1 MKTKFRLYIALL
13 ALPVVQIACS
23 KSSGN
28 ATNPISPG
36 TKYTIIYYG
45 NGATGGSVPVDSNHY
60 SQGQTVTVL
69 GNTGNLVYTGY
80 SFANWNTQANGN
92 GAIYTQG
99 ESFTMDTANV
109 TLYAKWTA
117 NSAAGYT
124 ITYNGNGGAGS
135 VPIDSNSYGTGQ
147 TVKVLG
153 NTGNLVYTGYTF
165 VGWQTK
171 ADGSGT
177 TYKQGQTFMEGAVNV
192 TLYALWA
199 GGYAYAVNHNDGSE
213 GTISQYT
220 IGPNGALTPMFTPT
234 VPTGGNDTRN
244 IVVDPLGKYIYVSN
258 PTSETVS
265 QFTIGADGSLT
276 SMSTPT
282 ILVGPLAG
290 GQLYYPGTIAVHP
303 SGPWAYVLNTQTFDI
318 NQYMIG
324 ANGSLTSMTT
334 PTVVAGSGESYPQSI
349 TVHPSGKW
357 AYVPNDNGGYG
368 GSISQYNIDQMTGAL
383 TSASPPTVAAG
394 PAYSHPYDITIEPT
408 KGMYAY
414 VADYGDGNILQY
426 NINQTTGALTPM
438 TTPTVTIAMGGTMSI
453 SITVDP
459 SGRFVYATIG
469 TNPSTPTAVIAQF
482 TIDQTTGA
490 LAAMTPPTVSA
501 GGAGTAVITVEASG
515 KYAYATSGESGWGS
529 SSIAQFT
536 IDQTTGALTLM
547 NNPTV
552 QTSGIGPSGIVTVGK

>member
-1 MKTKFRLYIALL
+1 MVPQHVRVSSFCMLIEIA
-13 ALPVVQIACS
+13 ACGCGGGGGHDGGLP
-23 KSSGN
+23 SGTGGTGAGTTV
-28 ATNPISPG
+28 ATGAGGATIGMGG
-36 TKYTIIYYG
+36 TTGTGGGLTVTYDP
-45 NGATGGSVPVDSNHY
+45 NGATGAAPVDATRY
-60 SQGQTVTVL
+60 ADGQTVTVL
-69 GNTGNLVYTGY
+69 GNTGNLAY
-80 SFANWNTQANGN
+80 S
-92 GAIYTQG
+92 
-99 ESFTMDTANV
+99 
-109 TLYAKWTA
+109 
-117 NSAAGYT
+117 
-124 ITYNGNGGAGS
+124 
-135 VPIDSNSYGTGQ
+135 
-147 TVKVLG
+147 
-153 NTGNLVYTGYTF
+153 GYTF
-165 VGWQTK
+165 VGWQTT

-177 TYKQGQTFMEGAVNV
+177 AYAPGGTFTMGAADL

-220 IGPNGALTPMFTPT
+220 IGPNGALTPMFKPT

-244 IVVDPLGKYIYVSN
+244 IAVDPLGKYIYVSN

-290 GQLYYPGTIAVHP
+290 GQLYYPGSIAVHP
-303 SGPWAYVLNTQTFDI
+303 SGTWAYVLNTQTFDI
-318 NQYMIG
+318 NQYTIG
-324 ANGSLTSMTT
+324 TDGSLTSMST

-368 GSISQYNIDQMTGAL
+368 GSVSQYNIDQTTGAL
-383 TSASPPTVAAG
+383 TSAPTAPVAAG
-394 PAYSHPYDITIEPT
+394 PAYSHPYVITVEPT
-408 KGMYAY
+408 KGEYAY
-414 VADYGDGNILQY
+414 VADYGDGNISQY
-426 NINQTTGALTPM
+426 NIDQTTGALTPM
-438 TTPTVTIAMGGTMSI
+438 STPTVTIAMGATMSI

-529 SSIAQFT
+529 SSIAQFM

>member
-1 MKTKFRLYIALL
+1 MEKSKFNVTIVTLIFSTVFLL
-13 ALPVVQIACS
+13 AGCGNVGTNS
-23 KSSGN
+23 KGSS
-28 ATNPISPG
+28 AS
-36 TKYTIIYYG
+36 KYGVTYNG
-45 NGATGGSVPVDSNHY
+45 NGNTSGSVPSDATAY
-60 SQGQTVTVL
+60 QKGETVTVL
-69 GNTGNLVYTGY
+69 GNTGSLVKTGY
-80 SFANWNTQANGN
+80 SFNGWNTLTSGY
-92 GAIYTQG
+92 GTTYTVG
-99 ESFTMDTANV
+99 ENFTMGTANV
-109 TLYAKWTA
+109 TLYAQWTA
-117 NSAAGYT
+117 SASGYT
-124 ITYNGNGGAGS
+124 MTYNGNGGAGS
-135 VPIDSNSYGTGQ
+135 VPVDSNRYYVGQ
-147 TVKVLG
+147 TVTMPG
-153 NTGNLVYTGYTF
+153 NSGLTYTGYSF

-177 TYKQGQTFMEGAVNV
+177 TYAAGKTFTMGSANV

-244 IVVDPLGKYIYVSN
+244 IAVDPLGKYIYVSN

-408 KGMYAY
+408 KGKYAY

-438 TTPTVTIAMGGTMSI
+438 STPTVTIPMGGTMSI

-482 TIDQTTGA
+482 TIDQNTGA
-490 LAAMTPPTVSA
+490 LIAMTPPTVSA

-552 QTSGIGPSGIVTVGK
+552 QTLGIGPSGIVTVGK

>member
-1 MKTKFRLYIALL
+1 MKTAIRSLVALL
-13 ALPVVQIACS
+13 VLSVVLAACG
-23 KSSGN
+23 SGGGGGGQDGSGGGGGGQDGGGGSGGGGGGGGGGN
-28 ATNPISPG
+28 GYAVT
-36 TKYTIIYYG
+36 YDG
-45 NGATGGSVPVDSNHY
+45 NGAT
-60 SQGQTVTVL
+60 T
-69 GNTGNLVYTGY
+69 
-80 SFANWNTQANGN
+80 
-92 GAIYTQG
+92 
-99 ESFTMDTANV
+99 
-109 TLYAKWTA
+109 
-117 NSAAGYT
+117 
-124 ITYNGNGGAGS
+124 GS

-147 TVKVLG
+147 TVTVLG
-153 NTGNLVYTGYTF
+153 NTGDLVYTGYTF

-177 TYKQGQTFMEGAVNV
+177 TYAQGQTFPMGAANV

-234 VPTGGNDTRN
+234 VPAGGNDTRN
-244 IVVDPLGKYIYVSN
+244 IAVDLLGKYIYVSN

-290 GQLYYPGTIAVHP
+290 GQLYYPGSIAVHP
-303 SGPWAYVLNTQTFDI
+303 SGTWAYVLNTQTFDI
-318 NQYMIG
+318 NQYTIG
-324 ANGSLTSMTT
+324 TDGSLTSMTM

-368 GSISQYNIDQMTGAL
+368 GSISQYNIDQTTGAL
-383 TSASPPTVAAG
+383 TSAPTPTVAAG
-394 PAYSHPYDITIEPT
+394 PAYSHPYVITVEPI
-408 KGMYAY
+408 KGEYAY
-414 VADYGDGNILQY
+414 VADYGDGNISQY
-426 NINQTTGALTPM
+426 NIDQTTGALTPM
-438 TTPTVTIAMGGTMSI
+438 STPTVTIAMGGTMSI

-482 TIDQTTGA
+482 TIDQNTGA

>member
-1 MKTKFRLYIALL
+1 VAGAGGAAIG
-13 ALPVVQIACS
+13 I
-23 KSSGN
+23 GG
-28 ATNPISPG
+28 ATG
-36 TKYTIIYYG
+36 TGGGLTVTYDP
-45 NGATGGSVPVDSNHY
+45 NGATGAAPVDSLRHAD
-60 SQGQTVTVL
+60 GQTVTVL
-69 GNTGNLVYTGY
+69 GNTGNLAY
-80 SFANWNTQANGN
+80 SGFA
-92 GAIYTQG
+92 
-99 ESFTMDTANV
+99 
-109 TLYAKWTA
+109 
-117 NSAAGYT
+117 
-124 ITYNGNGGAGS
+124 
-135 VPIDSNSYGTGQ
+135 
-147 TVKVLG
+147 
-153 NTGNLVYTGYTF
+153 F

-177 TYKQGQTFMEGAVNV
+177 AYAPGATFTMGAADL

-244 IVVDPLGKYIYVSN
+244 IAVDPLGKYIYVSN

-276 SMSTPT
+276 PMSTPT
-282 ILVGPLAG
+282 ILMGPLAG
-290 GQLYYPGTIAVHP
+290 GVLYYPGSIAVHP
-303 SGPWAYVLNTQTFDI
+303 SGPWAYVLNTQVFDI
-318 NQYMIG
+318 NQYTTG
-324 ANGSLTSMTT
+324 TDGSLTSMTT
-334 PTVVAGSGESYPQSI
+334 PTIVAGSGESYPQSI

-357 AYVPNDNGGYG
+357 AYVPDDNGGYDA
-368 GSISQYNIDQMTGAL
+368 SISQYNIDQTTGAL
-383 TSASPPTVAAG
+383 TPMSTPTAAAG
-394 PAYSHPYDITIEPT
+394 PAYSHPYDMAVEPT
-408 KGMYAY
+408 KGEYAY

-426 NINQTTGALTPM
+426 NIDQTTGALTPM
-438 TTPTVTIAMGGTMSI
+438 STPTVAIATGATMSL

-482 TIDQTTGA
+482 TIDQNTGA

-515 KYAYATSGESGWGS
+515 KYAYATSGESGWGN

-547 NNPTV
+547 KNPTV
-552 QTSGIGPSGIVTVGK
+552 QTSGIGPSGMVTVGK